1 MKFLRSGGV
10 IKYTDKEYYVYYLS
24 LGMIFYSFILI
35 TLIVENGN
43 KIVLRIED
51 LNSYKNCSGNMFKK
65 PFIFICVL

>member
-1 MKFLRSGGV
+1 
-10 IKYTDKEYYVYYLS
+10 
-24 LGMIFYSFILI
+24 MIFYSFILI